1 VAVVSRPGKHLSL
14 VDPSSAAEDAEMEVA
29 EEGVETG
36 KVPAESLPTSTASL
50 APLLLQLAESP
61 GRFAST
67 MMTMDGPLL

>member
-1 VAVVSRPGKHLSL
+1 
-14 VDPSSAAEDAEMEVA
+14 MEVA
-29 EEGVETG
+29 EEGVETE